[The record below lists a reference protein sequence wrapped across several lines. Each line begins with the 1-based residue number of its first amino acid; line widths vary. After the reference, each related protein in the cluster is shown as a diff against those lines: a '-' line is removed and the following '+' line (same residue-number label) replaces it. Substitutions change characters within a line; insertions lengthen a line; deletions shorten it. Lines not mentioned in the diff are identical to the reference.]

1 MRLLSALASFALL
14 MMSLGC
20 DRPVTSVSAKLTATQ
35 WTQGGNPDH
44 GRAAIRYYGCHTCHT
59 IPGIAGANATVGPPL
74 TQMAH
79 RSFIAGELPNSP
91 ENLIHWIEH
100 PHSVE
105 PKTAMPEM
113 GVTDQDAKDIA
124 AYLYTLR

>member
-1 MRLLSALASFALL
+1 MRLLPALVSLALL
-14 MMSLGC
+14 LLAGC

-44 GRAAIRYYGCHTCHT
+44 GRTAIRYYGCHTCHT
-59 IPGIAGANATVGPPL
+59 IPGITGANATVGPPL
-74 TQMAH
+74 TEFAH

-91 ENLIHWIEH
+91 ANLVNWIEH
-100 PHSVE
+100 PHSIE

-113 GVTDQDAKDIA
+113 GVTDQDAKDIG